1 MATNLQQYK
10 GHFMATSYKET
21 EYKGKLGMVQRYAKG
36 IHGQTACTYF
46 AEVEAE
52 DGRMVRMAGGQAP
65 SAYTSTR
72 GAAGAINRVLLDRAE
87 LGATWAELVQVVER
101 TCLGKGGI
109 VGKPTEKLVAH
120 LRSFFLQAD
129 ERRAQTNGLKHAVKA
144 NGWNWEQVKANA
156 LLIDGKPWNGE
167 AIKRCVGAG
176 STIVPVVLLAVNYKA
191 TASLV
196 KALNLTD

>member
-1 MATNLQQYK
+1 
-10 GHFMATSYKET
+10 MATSNISYKGT
-21 EYKGKLGMVQRYAKG
+21 VYSGKLGMTSRYSNG
-36 IHGQTACTYF
+36 IHGVTACTYF

-129 ERRAQTNGLKHAVKA
+129 ERRAQTNGLKQAVKA

-196 KALNLTD
+196 KALGLND

>member
-1 MATNLQQYK
+1 
-10 GHFMATSYKET
+10 MATSNISYKDT
-21 EYKGKLGMVQRYAKG
+21 VYSGKLGMTSRYSKG

-46 AEVEAE
+46 AEVTAE

-65 SAYTSTR
+65 SAYTSSR

-87 LGATWAELVQVVER
+87 LGATWAELVAVVER

-129 ERRAQTNGLKHAVKA
+129 ERRAQTNGLKQAVKA
-144 NGWNWEQVKANA
+144 NGWDWNTVKEHAV
-156 LLIDGKPWNGE
+156 LIDGKAWNGE
-167 AIKRCVGAG
+167 AIKRCVSAG

-191 TASLV
+191 TPSLV
-196 KALNLTD
+196 KALGLNKAD

>member
-1 MATNLQQYK
+1 
-10 GHFMATSYKET
+10 MATSSISYKGT
-21 EYKGKLGMVQRYAKG
+21 VYSGKLGMVQRFSKG

-52 DGRMVRMAGGQAP
+52 DGGKVRMAGGQAP

-129 ERRAQTNGLKHAVKA
+129 ERRAQANGLKQAVRA
-144 NGWNWEQVKANA
+144 NGWNWEQVQANA
-156 LLIDGKPWNGE
+156 LLIDGKAWNGQ
-167 AIKRCVGAG
+167 AIKRAVLPH
-176 STIVPVVLLAVNYKA
+176 SVILPIVLIAVNYKR
-191 TASLV
+191 TASLE
-196 KALNLTD
+196 KALGLTD